1 MGLRALPNKSLD
13 LFKDFV
19 TLASLKLVLFGQ
31 NVQGDCWI
39 YLLEH
44 FRFSD
49 SVGTKEQF
57 CKV

>member
-1 MGLRALPNKSLD
+1 MGLRALPNKCLD

-31 NVQGDCWI
+31 NVEGDCWI

-44 FRFSD
+44 FRLSE
-49 SVGTKEQF
+49 SSGTKEQF